1 MDDSDVNLLG
11 DATARLPLSSARAAV
26 GVYFCHTR
34 SPRVKCVSNVCLH
47 AHDAWRLNRRI

>member
-47 AHDAWRLNRRI
+47 AHDARRLDRRI